1 VGERVVSRL
10 EGADGYILHVRL
22 LLLFCLARA
31 QDPAPMTADGAAVAA
46 PVAAAAGTAAAAEA
60 PITTTDALAEGA
72 ALKLGEAARQL
83 ARTGGAIAAE
93 GRITRMSALR
103 SDADEVVQ
111 RARQLV
117 SLAEQAERGE

>member
-1 VGERVVSRL
+1 
-10 EGADGYILHVRL
+10 VRL
-22 LLLFCLARA
+22 LLLLCLARA
-31 QDPAPMTADGAAVAA
+31 QDPAPITADGAAASA
-46 PVAAAAGTAAAAEA
+46 TAAAGTAPALEA

-83 ARTGGAIAAE
+83 ARTGGEIAAQ

>member
-1 VGERVVSRL
+1 M
-10 EGADGYILHVRL
+10 RL
-22 LLLFCLARA
+22 LLLLCLARA
-31 QDPAPMTADGAAVAA
+31 QDPAPTTADGAAVPAT
-46 PVAAAAGTAAAAEA
+46 AAAGTAPAVET